1 MFTCLMVAVLYSI
14 TYNYIKFLV
23 IFYVA
28 YRFEMDIPR
37 CDSPMPMITSC
48 EKDNE
53 RDLGDACV
61 VTNDYVPYVSFA
73 VDPSKL
79 QTHLETPFCTPTPQ
93 QIITQLA
100 LRSERPSGNVELI
113 GNSHADIFKSSQ
125 INSKLRRS
133 FRTTSLRVFAFYQWN
148 FAKFDTSVPLHLVNL
163 LLNELIC
170 ITDETQNSSKNNK
183 SLGVTAKILY
193 HSWSLKVHLENL
205 KLQKPPAVPVNI
217 QPNMCSDAKIQ
228 YSNQL
233 NATLKMMADKAEAN
247 ADQLDVFLNQK
258 DYEVENA
265 YYMHSCSSLIQA
277 SNQAH
282 KSELYAFS
290 PNQVRAHVHFLI
302 GKLKFRKMEMKQAA
316 ARFETV
322 CSLHQSASVLKSPS
336 CALFAIDLKELH
348 GFCLALGIEK
358 VARNI
363 SDGNV
368 TLHPA
373 HVLLKAMS
381 DKDYRK
387 IVDVLLEDNI
397 CKQVS
402 EKRLTW
408 RSRVKIVEELIEQ
421 PQFKFQ
427 AVVCNVVYS
436 VFKYFETAYYS
447 EMVSYENETNAFF
460 NELQSHSAS
469 DIAFLF
475 MVLSAKMKNS
485 SGKSES
491 IKFLDPNMQNILSQ
505 FLTKVLLSID
515 HQVALKYLKERQ
527 SPVSDVLSAED
538 CRIISAV
545 ISNPNCF
552 DLDDLEASLE
562 TPVKSSDSSL
572 QITGNATIKRMIFLE
587 NEIIMEPN
595 IEKTKEL
602 LNQYIQMPNA
612 RPIIVHSESWIP
624 KIWLDRI
631 KTIATHDSYYR
642 SFVPLALGKS
652 FRFLSLGEYRISHDW
667 FLSVAQLT
675 NQVLGMIPGQPQPL
689 TVALEWEALHARLS
703 DAINS
708 NQKLTEDLIQKCMA
722 TLFNYIGNGN
732 IFDIRSEIVETC
744 VISLLNSSCFQQLA
758 DLTQF
763 RLKIVRVGVILAK
776 FKQQMATFNVPKF
789 DGCKDLF
796 GLVLE
801 LHKSNGDD
809 HSKRIRMGTPAADVS
824 VDRPMCMR
832 DNFILFVTRLTDVFV
847 LDCLVACI
855 VRLYNVLNSE
865 NLLIELTSALLNEG
879 GGAWR
884 QLFIEQDNLPN
895 VPKTVANTERTLEQV
910 LEHVLYKRKNGMANA
925 SWVKTY
931 LELQIAKEN
940 YLVAL
945 KLALA
950 HGCKITNFFT
960 LPSFSSTNSSGPE
973 RIVWKPVWNDDILQ
987 LIIRCCEKLLFLVY
1001 TALFAQMMMAPMY
1014 EKIYGHLGKDGPRMT
1029 RDAGDT
1035 LYKYIFDK
1043 TILEC
1048 IINAHTSRG
1057 ELEKAEVAICQ
1068 MNRLDL
1074 NDFNSNEAKTLV
1086 SLTYSYEACLYMSK
1100 LLL

>member
-1 MFTCLMVAVLYSI
+1 
-14 TYNYIKFLV
+14 
-23 IFYVA
+23 
-28 YRFEMDIPR
+28 MDIPR
-37 CDSPMPMITSC
+37 CDSPVPES
-48 EKDNE
+48 EGNDDDE
-53 RDLGDACV
+53 AVDASS

-79 QTHLETPFCTPTPQ
+79 QTHLETPFCTPTPE

-113 GNSHADIFKSSQ
+113 SNSHADIFKSSE

-133 FRTTSLRVFAFYQWN
+133 FRTTSLRVFAFYQWS
-148 FAKFDTSVPLHLVNL
+148 FEKFDKSVPLHLVNL

-170 ITDETQNSSKNNK
+170 ITDETQNLSKTNK

-217 QPNMCSDAKIQ
+217 QPNMSSDPKIQ
-228 YSNQL
+228 FSNQL

-247 ADQLDVFLNQK
+247 ADQLDVFLNHK
-258 DYEVENA
+258 DYEVESS

-277 SNQAH
+277 SHSNS
-282 KSELYAFS
+282 SELYAFS
-290 PNQVRAHVHFLI
+290 RNQVRAHVNFLI

-322 CSLHQSASVLKSPS
+322 CSLYEPPSRLKSPA
-336 CALFAIDLKELH
+336 CPLFGIDFKELH
-348 GFCLALGIEK
+348 GFCIALGIEK
-358 VARNI
+358 VAVKRI
-363 SDGNV
+363 SSEFKAASNSVD
-368 TLHPA
+368 
-373 HVLLKAMS
+373 VLMKAVS

-397 CKQVS
+397 CKDQLS
-402 EKRLTW
+402 EKRLSW
-408 RSRVKIVEELIEQ
+408 RSRVKIVEELNEQ

-427 AVVCNVVYS
+427 AVVCNVVHS
-436 VFKYFETAYYS
+436 VFKSLES
-447 EMVSYENETNAFF
+447 ESSEIVSYEIQTNAFF
-460 NELQSHSAS
+460 NDLQTHSAS

-475 MVLSAKMKNS
+475 MVLSSKMKS
-485 SGKSES
+485 SSSKSES
-491 IKFLDPNMQNILSQ
+491 KFLDPNMQTVLSQ
-505 FLTKVLLSID
+505 FLTKVLLSVDNQIAIK
-515 HQVALKYLKERQ
+515 HLKDRQ
-527 SPVSDVLSAED
+527 SSPLSDVLSAED
-538 CRIISAV
+538 CRVISAV

-552 DLDDLEASLE
+552 DLDDVEASLE

-572 QITGNATIKRMIFLE
+572 QITGNPTTKRMIYLE

-595 IEKTKEL
+595 IDKTRDL

-631 KTIATHDSYYR
+631 KTIATHDNYYR

-675 NQVLGMIPGQPQPL
+675 NQVLGIIPGQTQPL

-703 DAINS
+703 DAIHN
-708 NQKLTEDLIQKCMA
+708 NQKLTEDLIQKCIA
-722 TLFNYIGNGN
+722 PLYNYIGNGSL
-732 IFDIRSEIVETC
+732 FDIRSEIVETC

-758 DLTQF
+758 DFTQF
-763 RLKIVRVGVILAK
+763 RLKIVRVGAILAK
-776 FKQQMATFNVPKF
+776 FKQQMTAFNVPKF

-801 LHKSNGDD
+801 FHKSNGDD
-809 HSKRIRMGTPAADVS
+809 DSKRIRMGTPAPDVS
-824 VDRPMCMR
+824 VDRPMSLR
-832 DNFILFVTRLTDVFV
+832 DNFILFVARLSDVFV
-847 LDCLVACI
+847 LDCLIACI

-884 QLFIEQDNLPN
+884 QLFIEHDNLPN

-910 LEHVLYKRKNGMANA
+910 LEHVIYKRKNGIANA

-931 LELQIAKEN
+931 IELQIAKEN
-940 YLVAL
+940 YMAALKVAL
-945 KLALA
+945 S
-950 HGCKITNFFT
+950 HGCKLTNFFT
-960 LPSFSSTNSSGPE
+960 IPSFLSTNSGSE
-973 RIVWKPVWNDDILQ
+973 KIVWKPIWSDDVLQ
-987 LIIRCCEKLLFLVY
+987 LIIRCCEKLNFLVC
-1001 TALFAQMMMAPMY
+1001 TAIFAQMMMSPLY
-1014 EKIYGHLGKDGPRMT
+1014 DKIFGHLGKDGPRMT

-1035 LYKYIFDK
+1035 LYKYLYDK

-1048 IINAHTSRG
+1048 IIHAHTSRG
-1057 ELEKAEVAICQ
+1057 ELEKADAAIGQ
-1068 MNRLDL
+1068 MNRIDL
-1074 NDFNSNEAKTLV
+1074 NDFNPSQAKTLV
-1086 SLTYSYEACLYMSK
+1086 AITYSYEACLYLSK